1 MIKMEAEYEI
11 EDEKDDLLNRDDFA
25 HRLSQSITTYKSE
38 KSLTI
43 GIMGSWG
50 SGKSSLINLT
60 VNHLKKENNII
71 IRFSPWFFSN
81 QENLFLQFFK
91 LIISTLKNKKDNENL
106 FERMI
111 TPKRMLFESPEN
123 PLKEYFNYIKDESLN
138 GNFNIF
144 EYSNDLES
152 YDSIKYHK
160 NQCKKYINDFKSKI
174 IVILD
179 DIDRLTNSEIAQVF
193 TLVKSL
199 ADFDNFIYILSFDE
213 LIVTKA
219 LNSLNS
225 EYKDD
230 FIDKIINIPI
240 NIPKISESKIEELI
254 RANIKPI
261 YDNQLEKNFKNYNNN
276 FKVIEK
282 YLKIFIKNIRDLKR
296 YQNILNFYLDN
307 IVDDLNIDD
316 LFLIL
321 IIQLFDHELF
331 LKIKNNQD
339 QLINDSAFINET
351 NPNTMISIPRF
362 NEKFIETLGAVKWEK
377 YQNLLVFLFP
387 LLKTM
392 TNPISKNRFNE
403 WVDNHKICCEKY
415 FEKYFTISL
424 DTNEAS
430 DAFIELLIEKNNEHE
445 IYSSL
450 TKRNNPEYN
459 NSLFY
464 KLSDK
469 ILNIPPENSEFF
481 IKALLRCGDEIK
493 SYRTSREYIPQ
504 ILHEL
509 FMKIPSEKRF
519 ELMKKCIE
527 YPDNVFTI
535 SEFIYSLI
543 YEYNVTD
550 EKIMEIKSS
559 TVEKIRK
566 SSKNK
571 NFFNMNFL
579 QDMLFYWKHLD
590 DVNTV
595 IEDVLHNVKTDDEI
609 IAFMKK
615 FRTKKDD
622 SLYIIGGGSE
632 AHLVLDLDELKI
644 YHGLETYEKVV
655 KNTMNNQ
662 NISEED
668 KEICE
673 IFLKQYEENK
683 LREDLLR

>member
-261 YDNQLEKNFKNYNNN
+261 YDNQLERNFKNYNNN

-351 NPNTMISIPRF
+351 NPNPMISIPRF

-543 YEYNVTD
+543 YEYDVTD

-595 IEDVLHNVKTDDEI
+595 IEYVLHNVKTDDEI

>member
-1 MIKMEAEYEI
+1 MEAEYEI

>member
-1 MIKMEAEYEI
+1 MEAEYEI

-261 YDNQLEKNFKNYNNN
+261 YDNQLERNFKNYNNN

-351 NPNTMISIPRF
+351 NPNPMISIPRF

-459 NSLFY
+459 NSLLIQFR
-464 KLSDK
+464 KL
-469 ILNIPPENSEFF
+469 IP
-481 IKALLRCGDEIK
+481 EI
-493 SYRTSREYIPQ
+493 PN
-504 ILHEL
+504 H
-509 FMKIPSEKRF
+509 
-519 ELMKKCIE
+519 
-527 YPDNVFTI
+527 PD
-535 SEFIYSLI
+535 
-543 YEYNVTD
+543 
-550 EKIMEIKSS
+550 
-559 TVEKIRK
+559 
-566 SSKNK
+566 
-571 NFFNMNFL
+571 
-579 QDMLFYWKHLD
+579 
-590 DVNTV
+590 
-595 IEDVLHNVKTDDEI
+595 
-609 IAFMKK
+609 
-615 FRTKKDD
+615 
-622 SLYIIGGGSE
+622 
-632 AHLVLDLDELKI
+632 
-644 YHGLETYEKVV
+644 
-655 KNTMNNQ
+655 
-662 NISEED
+662 
-668 KEICE
+668 
-673 IFLKQYEENK
+673 
-683 LREDLLR
+683 

>member
-1 MIKMEAEYEI
+1 MQAEYEI
-11 EDEKDDLLNRDDFA
+11 DDKKDDVLNRDDFA
-25 HRLSQSITTYKSE
+25 HWISQSITNYNSE
-38 KSLTI
+38 KTLTI
-43 GIMGSWG
+43 GIMGNWG

-60 VNHLKKENNII
+60 ENYLKKEDVII
-71 IRFSPWFFSN
+71 IRFNPWFFTN
-81 QENLFLQFFK
+81 QHNLYLQFFK
-91 LIISTLKNKKDNENL
+91 LIISTLKTKEKENNL
-106 FERMI
+106 FKSMI
-111 TPKRMLFESPEN
+111 TPKIRLFKRPEN
-123 PLKEYFNYIKDESLN
+123 PLKEYFNFIDNNSLN
-138 GNFNIF
+138 VDIF
-144 EYSNDLES
+144 KYSNELES
-152 YDSIKYHK
+152 YNSLEYHK
-160 NQCKKYINDFKSKI
+160 KQCKEYIDDFGCKI
-174 IVILD
+174 IVIID
-179 DIDRLTNSEIAQVF
+179 DTDRLTNSEIAQVF

-240 NIPKISESKIEELI
+240 KIPKISESKIEELI

-261 YDNQLEKNFKNYNNN
+261 YDNQLERNFKNYNNN

-282 YLKIFIKNIRDLKR
+282 YLKIFIKNIRDLNR

-331 LKIKNNQD
+331 LKIKDNQN
-339 QLINDSAFINET
+339 QLINDSVFINET
-351 NPNTMISIPRF
+351 NPNSVISIARF
-362 NEKFIETLGAVKWEK
+362 NEKFIETIGDMKWEK

-387 LLKTM
+387 LLKSM
-392 TNPISKNRFNE
+392 TNPIPKNKFDA

-424 DTNEAS
+424 EKNEAS
-430 DAFIELLIEKNNEHE
+430 DSFIELLIEKTNEHE

-464 KLSDK
+464 KLSNK
-469 ILNIPPENSEFF
+469 ISNMPPENSEFF
-481 IKALLRCGDEIK
+481 IKALLRCGDEINL
-493 SYRTSREYIPQ
+493 YRTSREYIPQ
-504 ILHEL
+504 ILYEL
-509 FMKIPSEKRF
+509 LMKIPSEKQF

-535 SEFIYSLI
+535 TELVYSLI
-543 YEYNVTD
+543 YEYDVTD
-550 EKIMEIKSS
+550 EKIKEIQSL
-559 TVEKIRK
+559 VVDKIRK

-571 NFFNMNFL
+571 NFFNMSFL

-595 IEDVLHNVKTDDEI
+595 KENVLQNVKTNEEI

-615 FRTKKDD
+615 FRTKKED
-622 SLYIIGGGSE
+622 SLYIISGGSE

-644 YHGLETYEKVV
+644 YHGLKTYEEVV

-673 IFLKQYEENK
+673 IFLKQYEEYK